1 MKHYAWFC
9 CMALNLCV
17 SIVIM
22 LTSTWLKKYELM
34 VQAMA
39 SISRGFV
46 LLQLLIVKIINGLS
60 KIISKILI
68 FSGDSINK

>member
-1 MKHYAWFC
+1 MLQLLYAYI
-9 CMALNLCV
+9 N
-17 SIVIM
+17 VI
-22 LTSTWLKKYELM
+22 KDNYELM